1 MLDLSKNH
9 FELFGIPVGFDL
21 DLEDLARRYR
31 DLQRVVHPDRFV
43 NATERERRLSMQGAT
58 RINEAYGILIDPLAR
73 GRYLLVLQGL
83 DMDGVAET
91 TRDTDFLMQQMAL
104 REELEVVKRAVDP
117 FAAVNSLM
125 SRIDGEIERLTGQM
139 AEQFAEGS
147 QDQLNQAREIVHK
160 MQFLKKLRS
169 EAEAVEAE
177 LDETLE

>member
-21 DLEDLARRYR
+21 DLGELARRYR

-43 NATERERRLSMQGAT
+43 NATDRERRLSMQGAT
-58 RINEAYGILIDPLAR
+58 RINEAYGVLSDPLAR
-73 GRYLLVLQGL
+73 GRYLLTLQGV
-83 DMDGVAET
+83 DMDGGTET

-104 REELEVVKRAVDP
+104 REELEGVKQDADP
-117 FAAVNSLM
+117 SAAVNSLM
-125 SRIDGEIERLTGQM
+125 LRIDGEIARLTGLM
-139 AEQFAEGS
+139 AEYFAGAS
-147 QDQLNQAREIVHK
+147 RDQLHQARETLHK

-177 LDETLE
+177 LDEALE